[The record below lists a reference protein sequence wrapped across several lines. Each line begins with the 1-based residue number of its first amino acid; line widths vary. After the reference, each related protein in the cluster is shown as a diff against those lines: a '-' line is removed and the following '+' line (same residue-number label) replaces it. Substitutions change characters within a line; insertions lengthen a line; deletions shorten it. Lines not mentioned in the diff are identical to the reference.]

1 MKTKTNKETIL
12 KGPDDFAT
20 VGEYLCKL
28 REARDLTL
36 RSVVELTKAAIKSG
50 KLDSQSA
57 VSRGYLS
64 NLESDKYSHPSPLKL
79 KALAFVYNIPHE
91 LLLNKAGYLDKTSNK
106 VKEDASFTLMLK
118 EVQDMTEQERNS
130 IIEYIGFV
138 KFQRKQKYDKSP
150 KKG

>member
-1 MKTKTNKETIL
+1 MKPKTNKETIL

-28 REARDLTL
+28 REAKDLTL
-36 RSVVELTKAAIKSG
+36 RSVVEATQQAIKEG
-50 KLDSQSA
+50 KLDPQAA

-64 NLESDKYSHPSPLKL
+64 SLESGKYLHPSPLKL

-91 LLLNKAGYLDKTSNK
+91 LLLNKAGYLDETSSK

-118 EVQDMTEQERNS
+118 EVQDMTEKERAS
-130 IIEYIGFV
+130 IIEYIGYV
-138 KFQRKQKYDKSP
+138 KFQRKQKYDKGP